1 MFISRRIMSPVVG
14 KTELAHERA
23 KRAAGII
30 GRHSNGT
37 RLLKVIAGE
46 GAGDLHLYSMF
57 DSMAHAG
64 RASMGIAG
72 DSDMQALQAEREA
85 DPAGVVSGPEV
96 FRMLMGTPD
105 ASNKASMQR
114 IYEIS
119 RSNIPAAMGL
129 MAELQ
134 EMMKEE
140 PITLI
145 AGVPVVAAKMD
156 VLTVSYGFKDLEAL
170 GEGIDRIGLS
180 DEFQELV
187 NRASDLGRLFE
198 ARGLI
203 DIG

>member
-14 KTELAHERA
+14 KTSLAHERA
-23 KRAAGII
+23 KRAASII

-72 DSDMQALQAEREA
+72 DSDMQALHAEREA

-105 ASNKASMQR
+105 AGNKASLQR

-134 EMMKEE
+134 EMMKDE
-140 PITLI
+140 PVTLL

-156 VLTVSYGFKDLEAL
+156 VLTVSYGFKDMEAL

-198 ARGLI
+198 ARGML

>member
-1 MFISRRIMSPVVG
+1 
-14 KTELAHERA
+14 
-23 KRAAGII
+23 
-30 GRHSNGT
+30 
-37 RLLKVIAGE
+37 
-46 GAGDLHLYSMF
+46 
-57 DSMAHAG
+57 
-64 RASMGIAG
+64 
-72 DSDMQALQAEREA
+72 
-85 DPAGVVSGPEV
+85 
-96 FRMLMGTPD
+96 
-105 ASNKASMQR
+105 
-114 IYEIS
+114 
-119 RSNIPAAMGL
+119 MGL

-180 DEFQELV
+180 DEFQELI